1 MCPCDIFLPGLSVRY
16 PGRTANDPSFAHG
29 HDARS
34 GRENARSARQRNDIP
49 VQTIPRLPWRMT
61 RRPEPAVVT
70 GRDTRGRPWWKAWI
84 WSVLSSAMAIRGAP
98 EASAVPAVPP
108 RAPLVRQT
116 GCAQWPLPCLP
127 QGEVQKDLAVTGSPA
142 CGPSVNNA
150 ASGNERC
157 REVRRRDG
165 GKRSALALSLFPD
178 RLSRAGGWHL
188 RPRPAFFL

>member
-1 MCPCDIFLPGLSVRY
+1 M
-16 PGRTANDPSFAHG
+16 
-29 HDARS
+29 
-34 GRENARSARQRNDIP
+34 
-49 VQTIPRLPWRMT
+49 
-61 RRPEPAVVT
+61 
-70 GRDTRGRPWWKAWI
+70 
-84 WSVLSSAMAIRGAP
+84 
-98 EASAVPAVPP
+98 PAVPP

-127 QGEVQKDLAVTGSPA
+127 QGEVQKDLAFTGAPA

-178 RLSRAGGWHL
+178 RLSRAGGL
-188 RPRPAFFL
+188 VSAATSSFFSLKCAIPGMQPPCWRRTGRTFP